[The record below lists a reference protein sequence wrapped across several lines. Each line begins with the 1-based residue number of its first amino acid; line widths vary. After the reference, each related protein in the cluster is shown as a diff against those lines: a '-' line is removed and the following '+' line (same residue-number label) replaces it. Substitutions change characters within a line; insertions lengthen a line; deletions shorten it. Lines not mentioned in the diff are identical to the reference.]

1 MNSHQTGIAFKF
13 FPDISFHIGEKS
25 KDQKRGN
32 LGNPQVRFKTSNT
45 CLVLINLGEILLL
58 FFQMLIQ

>member
-13 FPDISFHIGEKS
+13 FPDRRKI
-25 KDQKRGN
+25 KDKGRGY
-32 LGNPQVRFKTSNT
+32 LGKPQVRFKTSNT